1 VEHRGLRGNAS
12 ARIDDKGRL
21 KLPTSFRGLVREQE
35 GPEIFVTSLTG
46 ESVLVY
52 PMQVWL
58 QIEQTAERHSHPTL
72 SKFVKRT
79 NFYGAHGELD
89 SQGRFLVPA
98 LLRERAAIVGEVFVL
113 GRLNH
118 IEVWNAE
125 KLNARIDSEQWT
137 DDDSLK
143 LSEFGI

>member
-1 VEHRGLRGNAS
+1 
-12 ARIDDKGRL
+12 L

-58 QIEQTAERHSHPTL
+58 QVEQTVGDKKLHSHPSL

-79 NFYGAHGELD
+79 NFYGSHGELD
-89 SQGRFLVPA
+89 SQGRFLIPA

-125 KLNARIDSEQWT
+125 KLNEKIDSEQWT
-137 DDDSLK
+137 DADGLA